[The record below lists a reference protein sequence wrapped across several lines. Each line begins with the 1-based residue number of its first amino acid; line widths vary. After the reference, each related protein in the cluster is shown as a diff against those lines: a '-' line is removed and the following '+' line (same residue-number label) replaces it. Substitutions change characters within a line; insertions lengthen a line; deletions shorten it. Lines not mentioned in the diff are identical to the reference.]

1 MFKAAAVVSDTKR
14 VLKNLDAQG
23 LAELRALQKP
33 DNEIEDLLAA
43 IIIIGMYIEDSIS
56 RKRELWLWVSM
67 GHSVMKTWRLGHSG
81 SNQNKR
87 ELLFTQL
94 KTVLFFF
101 CSKVAFV
108 RFDMEQGSETSDGEF
123 GQVS

>member
-43 IIIIGMYIEDSIS
+43 IIIIGTYD
-56 RKRELWLWVSM
+56 KYT
-67 GHSVMKTWRLGHSG
+67 H
-81 SNQNKR
+81 
-87 ELLFTQL
+87 
-94 KTVLFFF
+94 
-101 CSKVAFV
+101 
-108 RFDMEQGSETSDGEF
+108 RFKPVCCVFNDLTC
-123 GQVS
+123 

>member
-1 MFKAAAVVSDTKR
+1 MYRTESLLFRTNCFFQALPEYQIAHERAVFKAAAVVSDTKR

-56 RKRELWLWVSM
+56 RKREL
-67 GHSVMKTWRLGHSG
+67 
-81 SNQNKR
+81 
-87 ELLFTQL
+87 
-94 KTVLFFF
+94 
-101 CSKVAFV
+101 
-108 RFDMEQGSETSDGEF
+108 
-123 GQVS
+123 

>member
-43 IIIIGMYIEDSIS
+43 IIIIGTYDEHT
-56 RKRELWLWVSM
+56 L
-67 GHSVMKTWRLGHSG
+67 RL
-81 SNQNKR
+81 R
-87 ELLFTQL
+87 P
-94 KTVLFFF
+94 V
-101 CSKVAFV
+101 CCAFN
-108 RFDMEQGSETSDGEF
+108 DLTY
-123 GQVS
+123 

>member
-43 IIIIGMYIEDSIS
+43 IIIIGMYIESSFFPESVNFDFRSVWDSP
-56 RKRELWLWVSM
+56 L
-67 GHSVMKTWRLGHSG
+67 
-81 SNQNKR
+81 
-87 ELLFTQL
+87 
-94 KTVLFFF
+94 
-101 CSKVAFV
+101 
-108 RFDMEQGSETSDGEF
+108 
-123 GQVS
+123 

>member
-43 IIIIGMYIEDSIS
+43 IIIIGMYIEDSLFP
-56 RKRELWLWVSM
+56 E
-67 GHSVMKTWRLGHSG
+67 SV
-81 SNQNKR
+81 N
-87 ELLFTQL
+87 
-94 KTVLFFF
+94 
-101 CSKVAFV
+101 
-108 RFDMEQGSETSDGEF
+108 FDFRSVWDSPL
-123 GQVS
+123 